1 MKPVCRE
8 PNRGGF
14 WDFLCAVRLAAWN
27 HGPKDRAR
35 SRGTWKHGNR
45 EPMGPGAILQE
56 MTQRGFNGPDEG
68 WVGSPCI
75 RGHRSLLGQSG
86 DHVAEP

>member
-1 MKPVCRE
+1 
-8 PNRGGF
+8 
-14 WDFLCAVRLAAWN
+14 
-27 HGPKDRAR
+27 
-35 SRGTWKHGNR
+35 
-45 EPMGPGAILQE
+45 MGPGAILQE